1 MVDNLHG
8 LSLSFCEKV
17 EETEAVVAAMLEEGT
32 SDSVEGTD
40 VLGLTDEAISHSKLS
55 CNSNIALVTPGPL
68 SQYQFKYELKN
79 TQDMDAAEFH
89 ESLKSIKAMQGRVHA
104 IDRIEA
110 VRVMSRCAFA
120 PMAAYLIRNWTR
132 FYFPLELVFCPVNDL
147 ISLLEGV
154 QHIDDAVYS
163 EMEEFDESFQ
173 ISDVRNDNLPCTRI

>member
-1 MVDNLHG
+1 M
-8 LSLSFCEKV
+8 

-104 IDRIEA
+104 IDRIA
-110 VRVMSRCAFA
+110 
-120 PMAAYLIRNWTR
+120 
-132 FYFPLELVFCPVNDL
+132 
-147 ISLLEGV
+147 
-154 QHIDDAVYS
+154 
-163 EMEEFDESFQ
+163 
-173 ISDVRNDNLPCTRI
+173 